1 MVAERLVSKVEAIPE
16 ISEIV
21 FEASPRLLPLRK
33 QLATVAPQYALVEI
47 SDDSPNQHQLKP
59 HQFLVTYRYG
69 SFESGAPVECE
80 PTLSAAVED
89 LIATCRITDQPLAFD
104 AAGVVASASA
114 PAPPLQLASIAKPAS
129 PAAAAPSGL
138 EYNAVSDSAKRVGRN
153 DPCPCGS
160 GKKYKACHGRLS

>member
-1 MVAERLVSKVEAIPE
+1 
-16 ISEIV
+16 
-21 FEASPRLLPLRK
+21 
-33 QLATVAPQYALVEI
+33 LVEI

-114 PAPPLQLASIAKPAS
+114 PA
-129 PAAAAPSGL
+129 
-138 EYNAVSDSAKRVGRN
+138 SAREHREAGVPRRG
-153 DPCPCGS
+153 CPFR
-160 GKKYKACHGRLS
+160 ARI